1 MLKFKSNPEKN
12 EEVAPVTPKPEPKVT
27 PLVKNAVVAVSPD
40 TALNGTMVSGILSPS
55 HYPFD

>member
-1 MLKFKSNPEKN
+1 
-12 EEVAPVTPKPEPKVT
+12 
-27 PLVKNAVVAVSPD
+27 VKNAVVAVSPD

>member
-1 MLKFKSNPEKN
+1 VLKFKSNPEKN

-55 HYPFD
+55 D